1 MRFFACDA
9 RLNRQFDNTK
19 PIPQIMKKLI
29 LPILALVFTASQAQ
43 QSLIWEI
50 SGNGLTKKSYIMGTL
65 KFIGEKEFYMPKQAS
80 ALIKQ
85 AEIFAI
91 EDEVDHHAQHE
102 LNTALHFPKGQS
114 LADAMTPEDYKK
126 VRDTFE
132 KEFGISNATFDKKY
146 SHIKPLA
153 LSIIMTRL
161 SLGEKVRFY
170 DIELL
175 LIAKKHDVTA
185 YSLEPI
191 EREAEALNTF
201 TLEDQIKALVH
212 GVENFKDQKDE
223 FKKLMADYRSGNTKE
238 IYDYTLHPL
247 ENNPRFIEEFY
258 FKRNDEW
265 FPKIEKMMKEDASFI
280 ALGISHL
287 EGDRGILKKL
297 REKGYTLTP
306 VK

>member
-1 MRFFACDA
+1 
-9 RLNRQFDNTK
+9 
-19 PIPQIMKKLI
+19 MKKLLPLLFI
-29 LPILALVFTASQAQ
+29 LTFIGAQAQ
-43 QSLIWEI
+43 QQLIWEI
-50 SGNGLTKKSYIMGTL
+50 SGNGLTKKSYLMGTL
-65 KFIGEKEFYMPKQAS
+65 KFIGEKEFYMPPKAS
-80 ALIKQ
+80 ELIKQ
-85 AEIFAI
+85 VEIFAI

-114 LADAMTPEDYKK
+114 LSNVVSAEDLKK
-126 VRDTFE
+126 IKDTFQ
-132 KEFGISNATFDKKY
+132 KEFGINAADFDKKY
-146 SHIKPLA
+146 AHIKPLP

-191 EREAEALNTF
+191 EREAEALNVF
-201 TLEDQIKALVH
+201 TIEEQVKALMHSVN
-212 GVENFKDQKDE
+212 NFAAQKEE
-223 FKKLMADYRSGNTKE
+223 FRKLMVDYRGGKNLEE
-238 IYDYTLHPL
+238 IFDYTLHPL

-258 FKRNDEW
+258 SKRNAEW
-265 FPKIEKMMKEDASFI
+265 LPKIEKMMNDDSSFI

-287 EGDRGILKKL
+287 EGEKGILKL
-297 REKGYTLTP
+297 LEGKGYTLTL

>member
-1 MRFFACDA
+1 LRFFACYKTM
-9 RLNRQFDNTK
+9 LH
-19 PIPQIMKKLI
+19 PQVMKKVI
-29 LPILALVFTASQAQ
+29 LPLLVLVFTASQAQ

-50 SGNGLTKKSYIMGTL
+50 SGNGLTKKSYLMGTL
-65 KFIGEKEFYMPKQAS
+65 KFIGEREYYMPKKAS
-80 ALIKQ
+80 ELIKQ

-114 LADAMTPEDYKK
+114 LSDVVQVDDFKK
-126 VRDTFE
+126 VKDTFE
-132 KEFGISNATFDKKY
+132 KEFGINGATFDKKY
-146 SHIKPLA
+146 SHIKPLP

-161 SLGEKVRFY
+161 SLGEKVKFY

-191 EREAEALNTF
+191 EREAEALNSFSMDEQVTALMHSVNNF
-201 TLEDQIKALVH
+201 ATQKA
-212 GVENFKDQKDE
+212 E
-223 FKKLMADYRSGNTKE
+223 FKKLMADYRSANAEE
-238 IYDYTLHPL
+238 IFDYTLHPL

-258 FKRNDEW
+258 FKRNAEW
-265 FPKIEKMMKEDASFI
+265 LPKIEKMMNEDASFI

-287 EGDRGILKKL
+287 EGEKGILKL
-297 REKGYTLTP
+297 LQDKGYTLTP

>member
-1 MRFFACDA
+1 MRFFACKA
-9 RLNRQFDNTK
+9 TH
-19 PIPQIMKKLI
+19 PIIRNMKKLFFP
-29 LPILALVFTASQAQ
+29 LLVFAFTASQAQ
-43 QSLIWEI
+43 QSLIWEV

-65 KFIGEKEFYMPKQAS
+65 KFIGEKEFYMPPKAS
-80 ALIKQ
+80 ELIKQ
-85 AEIFAI
+85 SEIFAI

-114 LADAMTPEDYKK
+114 LADVMSPEDYKK
-126 VRDTFE
+126 VKDTFQ
-132 KEFGISNATFDKKY
+132 KEFGIASATFDKKY

-175 LIAKKHDVTA
+175 LIAKKHDVDA

-191 EREAEALNTF
+191 EREAEALNSF
-201 TLEDQIKALVH
+201 NMDDQVKALLHSVN
-212 GVENFKDQKDE
+212 NFKSQKDE
-223 FKKLMADYRSGNTKE
+223 FKKLMADYRSANSQA
-238 IYDYTLHPL
+238 IFDYTLHPL

-258 FKRNDEW
+258 TKRNAEW
-265 FPKIEKMMKEDASFI
+265 IPKIEKMMAEDASFI
-280 ALGISHL
+280 AIGVSHL
-287 EGDRGILKKL
+287 EGDKGILKL
-297 REKGYTLTP
+297 LEDKGYTLTP